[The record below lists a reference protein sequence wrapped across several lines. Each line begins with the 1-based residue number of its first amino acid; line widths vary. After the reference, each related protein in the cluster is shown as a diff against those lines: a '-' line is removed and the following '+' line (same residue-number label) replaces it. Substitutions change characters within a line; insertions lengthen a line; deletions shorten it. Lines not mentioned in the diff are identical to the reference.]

1 MTKDG
6 SYYSIL
12 EGLLFAKN
20 KPTGTIPSLKTDL
33 LNLDPAQD
41 VLVWFGHS
49 SYFMKING
57 KKFLVDPVLSGS
69 VSPIYFTTRAFKGTD
84 PYTVADIPSI
94 DYLIITHD
102 HWDHLDYRTLLNL
115 KLKVN
120 NIITPLGVGNDF
132 IHWGF
137 SKFIITETDWGDR
150 TNLGEGFTLHTTPAR
165 HFSGRA
171 FIRNQTLWASYVLET
186 PTMKLFIGGDGG
198 YDTHFKDIGER
209 FGSFDLAIL
218 EDGQYNKNW
227 KYIHMSPNEVLQAAK
242 DLNAKRL
249 IPVHNSKFTLSIH
262 PWFEPLELITRL
274 NTKVGMN
281 LVTPRIGEQVNLTDQ
296 TQVFKEWW
304 KDVR

>member
-1 MTKDG
+1 
-6 SYYSIL
+6 
-12 EGLLFAKN
+12 
-20 KPTGTIPSLKTDL
+20 
-33 LNLDPAQD
+33 
-41 VLVWFGHS
+41 
-49 SYFMKING
+49 MKING